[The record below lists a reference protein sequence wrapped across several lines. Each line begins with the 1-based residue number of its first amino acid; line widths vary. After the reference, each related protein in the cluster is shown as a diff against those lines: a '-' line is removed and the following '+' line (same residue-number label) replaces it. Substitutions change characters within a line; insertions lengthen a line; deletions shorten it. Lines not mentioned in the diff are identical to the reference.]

1 MVLFLTDSIV
11 DMVRKHVN
19 VVIVKDV
26 ADSAKGPVGLLKIDS
41 HNRSSH
47 LPDNS
52 VKLPTV
58 TLSILR
64 Q

>member
-1 MVLFLTDSIV
+1 M
-11 DMVRKHVN
+11 N

-41 HNRSSH
+41 HDRSSH

-52 VKLPTV
+52 VKLPTA

>member
-26 ADSAKGPVGLLKIDS
+26 ADSAKGPVGLLKIES
-41 HNRSSH
+41 HNRRSH

-52 VKLPTV
+52 VKLPTA